1 MSDTLKKGSKGDAV
15 EALQGKLQQ
24 LGFDVKTDGIFGP
37 NTAEAVE
44 ELQSAFGYDVD
55 GIVGKGTHG
64 LIDAQV
70 GYGWNVKSAG
80 AIKSALEAQGKQ
92 TDKGSLAG
100 AELKRNLKQ
109 GADGA
114 DVKYLQRRLQALGF
128 DVGVDGKFGEATD
141 QAVKKLQSAFGYTID
156 GIVGPG
162 THKLINAQIG
172 CGWNAKSGGAKEQ
185 PAAKA

>member
-1 MSDTLKKGSKGDAV
+1 MSETLKKGAKGDAV

-24 LGFDVKTDGIFGP
+24 LGFDVKPDGIFGP
-37 NTAEAVE
+37 NTAQAVE
-44 ELQSAFGYDVD
+44 ELQTAFGYDVD
-55 GIVGKGTHG
+55 GIVGEGTHS

-70 GYGWNVKSAG
+70 GYGWNVQKG
-80 AIKSALEAQGKQ
+80 DAIKGALQAQGKQ

-114 DVKYLQRRLQALGF
+114 DVKYLQRRLQVLGF
-128 DVGVDGKFGEATD
+128 DVKADGQFGEGTD
-141 QAVKKLQSAFGYTID
+141 QAVKKLQTAFGYTID

-162 THKLINAQIG
+162 THKPINAQIG
-172 CGWNAKSGGAKEQ
+172 HGWSAKAPAKEQ